1 MATVIIPIL
10 MIITGINASITIV
23 PIFIL
28 LFIALYYIK
37 TNAYKL
43 YKISGISDK
52 EASKIEEEK
61 KWVKNKNKLAI
72 VTWVELIATGV
83 VLFIVRKF
91 IRRNTRKTK
100 PCI

>member
-1 MATVIIPIL
+1 
-10 MIITGINASITIV
+10 MIITEIHANITIV

-43 YKISGISDK
+43 YKISGLSDK
-52 EASKIEEEK
+52 ETSKIEEEK

-72 VTWVELIATGV
+72 ITWAQLLVTGV
-83 VLFIVRKF
+83 ILFIVRKS
-91 IRRNTRKTK
+91 IRRNFRKTK
-100 PCI
+100 LCI

>member
-1 MATVIIPIL
+1 

-52 EASKIEEEK
+52 ETSKIEEEK
-61 KWVKNKNKLAI
+61 KWVKKKNKLAI
-72 VTWVELIATGV
+72 ITWAELIGTGV
-83 VLFIVRKF
+83 VLFVVRKF
-91 IRRNTRKTK
+91 IRRNIREAK
-100 PCI
+100 PSI